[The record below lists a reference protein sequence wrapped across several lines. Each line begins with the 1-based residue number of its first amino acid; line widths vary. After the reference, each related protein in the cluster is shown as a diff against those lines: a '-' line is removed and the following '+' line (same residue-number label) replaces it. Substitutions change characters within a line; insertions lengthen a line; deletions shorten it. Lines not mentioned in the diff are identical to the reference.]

1 MIVLVIIEN
10 SADYFD
16 PSELIYV
23 IKGLCIL
30 LHAQTCIDLINCHSH
45 VNIFISLT
53 TKISWFLIIVWLPWG
68 NNIQFSIYL
77 AEEKHI
83 LENSITCLY
92 QYHAKI
98 N

>member
-68 NNIQFSIYL
+68 NNIELNIHLVEVKCFYKRVNRVHTPISVP
-77 AEEKHI
+77 
-83 LENSITCLY
+83 C
-92 QYHAKI
+92 
-98 N
+98 